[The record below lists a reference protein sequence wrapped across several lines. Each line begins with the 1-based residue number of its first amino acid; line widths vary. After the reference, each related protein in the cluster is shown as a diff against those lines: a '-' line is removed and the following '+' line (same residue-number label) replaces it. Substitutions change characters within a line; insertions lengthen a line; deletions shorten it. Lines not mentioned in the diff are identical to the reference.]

1 MDFKI
6 YNQKQII
13 LTNKLKMKN
22 YSVIEK
28 INNNIIRVRRT
39 NNKLVVK
46 VNLFIG
52 SFNFFHKKE
61 YLRIYI

>member
-1 MDFKI
+1 M
-6 YNQKQII
+6 N
-13 LTNKLKMKN
+13 N

-39 NNKLVVK
+39 NNKLIVK

-52 SFNFFHKKE
+52 SFNFFHKK
-61 YLRIYI
+61 

>member
-1 MDFKI
+1 
-6 YNQKQII
+6 
-13 LTNKLKMKN
+13 MKN

-39 NNKLVVK
+39 NNKLIVK

-61 YLRIYI
+61 YLRIYIKS